1 MKIEEK
7 TLEQLFINARSVA
20 KFSEQSVSKE
30 TLEEL
35 IKITLLGPT
44 AFNAQPARFTFIQ
57 SSEAKEKL
65 RNHLMEGNI
74 EKTMKAPLTVI
85 VSTDYDF
92 YLDFHRT
99 FPVADIKGLF
109 EGNKEAIESTAFRNA
124 TLQGGYFIIAARA
137 LGLSTGP
144 MSGFNNKTL
153 DEEFFK
159 GKNIKSNFL
168 INLGYEDKEDKLYE
182 RLKRYD
188 FDDVATI
195 I

>member
-57 SSEAKEKL
+57 SAEAKEKL
-65 RNHLMEGNI
+65 KNHLMEGNI

-159 GKNIKSNFL
+159 GTNIKSNFL
-168 INLGYEDKEDKLYE
+168 INIGYEDKEDKLYE

-188 FDDVATI
+188 FNDVATI

>member
-7 TLEQLFINARSVA
+7 NIEQLFINARSVA
-20 KFSEQSVSKE
+20 KFLDKEISKE

-44 AFNAQPARFTFIQ
+44 AFNAQPARFTFVK
-57 SSEAKEKL
+57 SFEGKERLKK
-65 RNHLMEGNI
+65 HLMEGNI

-109 EGNKEAIESTAFRNA
+109 EGNRDAIESTAFRNS

-144 MSGFNNKTL
+144 MSGFNNQSL
-153 DEEFFK
+153 DEDFFK
-159 GKNIKSNFL
+159 GTNIKSNFL
-168 INLGYEDKEDKLYE
+168 INIGYEDKEEKLYE

-188 FDDVATI
+188 FNDVAKI